1 LGKQFEDV
9 VPGLSLEV
17 LGVSFEVFTNLDE
30 GLGFEG
36 LLEERSTESVFN
48 DFLSSFNNVGSS
60 VVFLLFSSPVSIVFS
75 FIFIE
80 FDDSVTGFGEEFVL
94 FSEEFDLF
102 ISNGD
107 LFVEFS
113 LEFSSSVVSSGD
125 FGSQS
130 ADFAIALTSDSL
142 DVFVIFVLFTLD
154 EVVDFLEGFD

>member
-1 LGKQFEDV
+1 VFSNLNEGS
-9 VPGLSLEV
+9 G
-17 LGVSFEVFTNLDE
+17 FEV
-30 GLGFEG
+30 
-36 LLEERSTESVFN
+36 LLEERSGESVFD
-48 DFLSSFNNVGSS
+48 DFLSSFDDIGGS